1 MNDTLIDFGLRYLME
16 DIAKRDPTLRD
27 EIYVFSS
34 FFYKRFTEKKRDRKQ
49 SYEFV
54 KKWTTRVDIFS
65 KRFLVVPINESLHW
79 YLAVV
84 TNPFLAIPR
93 VPDTE
98 YILRSPSG
106 SGETRTNNET
116 AADSLSTST
125 SGIDTVMDKLQN
137 SPTPNLAERH
147 TFDVQDQRSRPEKQ
161 GDTPTEEEV
170 RALSADSESGTLL
183 GGGHG
188 RRKGTPIM
196 IGSTFTTPV
205 ETESPEIVPKEKE
218 QVPLSSNSP
227 TQGELPEGSSH
238 MRHRHLRSN
247 GPIDPAHTFD
257 LCQRSSLPDTQRS
270 KQKSWLENNAVVLI
284 FDSLGGKHS
293 SVRTVMRDYLSFE
306 YKDKHSGT
314 LDAKQMELQYID
326 VAMPLQSNYSD
337 CGLYLLYAFDRFF
350 QAPHL
355 FMEEV
360 IPSRNREHSLWN
372 ASEAVTRR
380 KWWKEEVLSLAKQ
393 WEHTQEQKR
402 KFRREQK
409 LAVQEER
416 GSPRSANET

>member
-1 MNDTLIDFGLRYLME
+1 
-16 DIAKRDPTLRD
+16 
-27 EIYVFSS
+27 
-34 FFYKRFTEKKRDRKQ
+34 
-49 SYEFV
+49 
-54 KKWTTRVDIFS
+54 
-65 KRFLVVPINESLHW
+65 
-79 YLAVV
+79 
-84 TNPFLAIPR
+84 
-93 VPDTE
+93 
-98 YILRSPSG
+98 
-106 SGETRTNNET
+106 
-116 AADSLSTST
+116 
-125 SGIDTVMDKLQN
+125 
-137 SPTPNLAERH
+137 
-147 TFDVQDQRSRPEKQ
+147 
-161 GDTPTEEEV
+161 
-170 RALSADSESGTLL
+170 
-183 GGGHG
+183 
-188 RRKGTPIM
+188 
-196 IGSTFTTPV
+196 
-205 ETESPEIVPKEKE
+205 
-218 QVPLSSNSP
+218 
-227 TQGELPEGSSH
+227 

-257 LCQRSSLPDTQRS
+257 LWQRSSLPDTQRS

-350 QAPHL
+350 QAPRL